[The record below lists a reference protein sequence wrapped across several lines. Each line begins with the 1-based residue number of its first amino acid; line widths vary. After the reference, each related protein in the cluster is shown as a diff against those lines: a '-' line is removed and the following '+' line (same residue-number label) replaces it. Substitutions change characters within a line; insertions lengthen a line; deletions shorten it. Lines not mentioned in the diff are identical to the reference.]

1 MRRWMRRKQPSAN
14 AWLGMLF
21 LICLFFFSARNLFS
35 EDRVFSETENRYLEQ
50 MPILRLS
57 ELMDGRFM
65 TSFEKYQTDQFF
77 SRDSWIEFRSVT
89 DRFLG
94 KNESGGVYLGKDGQL
109 YEKPEELRAQ
119 VWKNLDALKK
129 FAGNHSDKRIYLL
142 LAPGA
147 AGVKPEGL
155 PPFAPVADQAEQLRQ
170 IHAYINGAVQE
181 ISVYETLRE
190 HREEYLYYRTDHHWT
205 TLGAWYA
212 FVQAEQVM
220 ELEETSGM
228 EVYPVTNRFQGTLAS
243 RSGYRVSSDTI
254 SVFWP
259 EEEER
264 LVVTYVE
271 EQKKSASLYASK
283 KLETRDQYGVFL
295 NGNHPVVKI
304 RTMAEGERT
313 LLILK
318 DSYANCF
325 VPFLTSH
332 FREIVLVDPRYY
344 YGNVDVLMEEQE
356 FTDILFLYNLNT
368 FLEDDVLHF
377 VLEGPEES
385 DQGSVKEIS
394 CFKRNFWII

>member
-1 MRRWMRRKQPSAN
+1 MRRWTRRKKLSAN

-21 LICLFFFSARNLFS
+21 LIGLFSFGALNLFS
-35 EDRVFSETENRYLEQ
+35 ADRVFSETENRYLEQ
-50 MPILRLS
+50 RPALRLS
-57 ELMDGRFM
+57 ELADGRFM
-65 TSFEKYQTDQFF
+65 SSYEKYQTDQFF
-77 SRDSWIEFRSVT
+77 SRDSWIELRSVA

-94 KNESGGVYLGKDGQL
+94 KNESGGVYMGKNQQL
-109 YEKPEELRAQ
+109 YEKPEELCTQ
-119 VWKNLDALKK
+119 VWKNLDAIREFSGK
-129 FAGNHSDKRIYLL
+129 HTDKGIFLL

-155 PPFAPVADQAEQLRQ
+155 PPFAPIEDQARQLSQ
-170 IHAYINGAVQE
+170 IHAYVNGAVQE
-181 ISVYETLRE
+181 IPVYETLRE

-212 FVQAEQVM
+212 FLQAKQVM
-220 ELEETSGM
+220 GLPEGPKM
-228 EVYPVTNRFQGTLAS
+228 EAYPVTNRFQGTLAS
-243 RSGYRVSSDTI
+243 RSGYRVPSDTI

-259 EEEER
+259 EKEER

-283 KLETRDQYGVFL
+283 KLESRDQYGVFL
-295 NGNHPVVKI
+295 DGNHPVVRI
-304 RTMAEGERT
+304 RTMAESERT

-325 VPFLTSH
+325 VPFLTAY

-344 YGNVDVLMEEQE
+344 YGNVDALMEEQE
-356 FTDILFLYNLNT
+356 FTDVLFLYNLNT

-377 VLEGPEES
+377 VLEEPKETG
-385 DQGSVKEIS
+385 QGSVKAIS
-394 CFKRNFWII
+394 CFNRNFCTI

>member
-1 MRRWMRRKQPSAN
+1 MRRWTRRRQPSAN

-21 LICLFFFSARNLFS
+21 LAGLFSFGALNLFS

-50 MPILRLS
+50 RPVLRLS
-57 ELMDGRFM
+57 ELVDGRFM
-65 TSFEKYQTDQFF
+65 SSYEKYQTDQFF
-77 SRDSWIEFRSVT
+77 SRDSWIEFRSAA

-94 KNESGGVYLGKDGQL
+94 KNESGGVYLGKNGQL
-109 YEKPEELRAQ
+109 YEKPEELRTQ
-119 VWKNLDALKK
+119 VWRNLDAIKE
-129 FAGNHSDKRIYLL
+129 FAANHSDKGIYLL

-170 IHAYINGAVQE
+170 IHAYMDGTVRE
-181 ISVYETLRE
+181 ISVYKTLWE
-190 HREEYLYYRTDHHWT
+190 HRDEYLYYRTDHHWT

-212 FVQAEQVM
+212 FLQAEQVM
-220 ELEETSGM
+220 GLEETSGM
-228 EVYPVTNRFQGTLAS
+228 KAYPVTNRFQGTLAS
-243 RSGYRVSSDTI
+243 RSGYRVPSDTI

-259 EEEER
+259 EKEER

-271 EQKKSASLYASK
+271 EQKKSPSLYASK
-283 KLETRDQYGVFL
+283 KLESRDQYGVFL
-295 NGNHPVVKI
+295 DGNHPVVKI
-304 RTMAEGERT
+304 RTMAESERT

-344 YGNVDVLMEEQE
+344 YGNVNTLMGEQE
-356 FTDILFLYNLNT
+356 FTDVLFLYNLNT

-377 VLEGPEES
+377 VLEEPKET
-385 DQGSVKEIS
+385 DQGSVKAIS
-394 CFKRNFWII
+394 CFNRNFCTI

>member
-1 MRRWMRRKQPSAN
+1 MRRWIRIREPSSN
-14 AWLGMLF
+14 AWLGLWF
-21 LICLFFFSARNLFS
+21 LIALFSFGALNFFSK
-35 EDRVFSETENRYLEQ
+35 DRVFSETENRYLEQ
-50 MPILRLS
+50 RPVLRLS

-65 TSFEKYQTDQFF
+65 SSYEKYQTDQFF
-77 SRDSWIEFRSVT
+77 SRDSWIQFRSAA

-94 KNESGGVYLGKDGQL
+94 KNESGGVFLGKGEQL
-109 YEKPEELRAQ
+109 YEKPEKLEQQ
-119 VWKNLDALKK
+119 VWNNLDAIKE
-129 FAGNHSDKRIYLL
+129 FAGLHSDKGIYFL

-155 PPFAPVADQAEQLRQ
+155 PPFAPIEDQAGQLRQ
-170 IHAYINGAVQE
+170 IHEYLEGAVQE
-181 ISVYETLRE
+181 ISVYGTLRE

-212 FVQAEQVM
+212 FLKAEQVM
-220 ELEETSGM
+220 GLEAGPDM
-228 EVYPVTNRFQGTLAS
+228 EAYPVTNRFQGTLAS
-243 RSGYRVSSDTI
+243 RSGYRVPSDTI

-259 EEEER
+259 RQEEH

-283 KLETRDQYGVFL
+283 KLEGRDQYGVFL
-295 NGNHPVVKI
+295 DGNHPVVRI
-304 RTMAEGERT
+304 RTMAESERT
-313 LLILK
+313 LLIFK

-325 VPFLTSH
+325 VPFLTAH

-344 YGNVDVLMEEQE
+344 YGNVDTLMGEQE

-377 VLEGPEES
+377 VLEDS
-385 DQGSVKEIS
+385 KE
-394 CFKRNFWII
+394 KPTEV